1 MRLTVVGCSGSFPG
15 PNSAA
20 SCYLVEAFDPEPY
33 RIVLD
38 LGNGALGPLARYVD
52 LYEVDA
58 VALSHLHADHCFDL
72 CSYHVARR
80 YHPDGPRPRI
90 PVYGPAGTDDRMA
103 IAYGLPLDPG
113 MREEFDFRTW
123 VAGEKVRLGPFV
135 LTVAPTAHPVEAYAI
150 RVEQNGRTLVY
161 SGDTGPTTALV
172 ELARGADL
180 LLTEA
185 SFLEGDPNPPDVHL
199 TGREAAEHATLAGV
213 RRLVLTHVPP
223 WHDPLRVLAD
233 ARPAYDHPIEL
244 AKPGA
249 TYEI

>member
-1 MRLTVVGCSGSFPG
+1 MRLTVIGSSGSFPG

-20 SCYLVEAFDPEPY
+20 SCYLVESFDPEPY
-33 RIVLD
+33 RLVLD
-38 LGNGALGPLARYVD
+38 LGNGALGPLASCTDIYGI
-52 LYEVDA
+52 DA
-58 VALSHLHADHCFDL
+58 VALTHLHPDHCIDL
-72 CSYHVARR
+72 CAYYVARK
-80 YHPDGPRPRI
+80 YHPNGAQPQV
-90 PVYGPAGTDDRMA
+90 PVFAPTGAADRMA
-103 IAYGLPLDPG
+103 TAYGLPLKPG
-113 MREEFDFRTW
+113 MREEFDFQNW
-123 VAGEKVRLGPFV
+123 VGGEKIRLGPFLV
-135 LTVAPTAHPVEAYAI
+135 TVAPMAHPVEAYAI

-172 ELARGADL
+172 DLARGADL

-185 SFLEGDPNPPDVHL
+185 SFLEGDDNPPDVHL

-213 RRLVLTHVPP
+213 RRLVLTHIPP

-249 TYEI
+249 TYDI